1 MKMMEWLKEEITKTP
16 GYMRVNLSLLTILM
30 ISSVSSTALQIRQHV
45 RSKSAENI
53 LYRNENPEAVNEKL
67 LVSRIG
73 RNIMDRPP
81 NSKPTYPSLENPIF
95 PERSCLSIQ
104 LWGKPTMRKP
114 DNCLLT
120 TF

>member
-1 MKMMEWLKEEITKTP
+1 MKKLWKEITRTP
-16 GYMRVNLSLLTILM
+16 GPIRVQLLLLLTLTA
-30 ISSVSSTALQIRQHV
+30 SSVTSTALQIRQQV
-45 RSKSAENI
+45 RNTSAENI
-53 LYRNENPEAVNEKL
+53 SYRNVNLEAVNEKL
-67 LVSRIG
+67 LANRIG

-104 LWGKPTMRKP
+104 LWGKPTMKKL

>member
-1 MKMMEWLKEEITKTP
+1 MIKWLRNEFTKTP

-30 ISSVSSTALQIRQHV
+30 ISSVTSTALQIRQQV
-45 RSKSAENI
+45 RNTSAENI
-53 LYRNENPEAVNEKL
+53 SYRNENPEAVNEKL
-67 LVSRIG
+67 LANRIG

-81 NSKPTYPSLENPIF
+81 NSKPTYPSLEDPIF

-104 LWGKPTMRKP
+104 LWGKPTMKRP

>member
-30 ISSVSSTALQIRQHV
+30 ISSVTSTALQIRQQV
-45 RSKSAENI
+45 RSTSAEST
-53 LYRNENPEAVNEKL
+53 LYRNASLREERERL
-67 LVSRIG
+67 LASRTG

-81 NSKPTYPSLENPIF
+81 NSKPTYPSLENPTF

>member
-1 MKMMEWLKEEITKTP
+1 MVEGGDYENPWLYEGKPFTSDDINDFFGYVYRITNKTTGKKYIRQKIFRTETKTQ
-16 GYMRVNLSLLTILM
+16 R
-30 ISSVSSTALQIRQHV
+30 R
-45 RSKSAENI
+45 K
-53 LYRNENPEAVNEKL
+53 NEKL
-67 LVSRIG
+67 LANRIG
-73 RNIMDRPP
+73 RSIMDRPP

-104 LWGKPTMRKP
+104 LWGKPTMKRP

>member
-1 MKMMEWLKEEITKTP
+1 MMEWLKEEITKTP

-30 ISSVSSTALQIRQHV
+30 ISSVKSTVLQIRQQV
-45 RSKSAENI
+45 RNTSAENI
-53 LYRNENPEAVNEKL
+53 SYRNVNLEAVNEKL
-67 LVSRIG
+67 LANRIG

-104 LWGKPTMRKP
+104 LWGKPTMKKL